1 MGISPPAVLTKICE
15 KTGEILEPFESVN
28 IEVEL
33 DHVANIVEN
42 LNNRKGVMMN
52 AEELADGRQMLT
64 FRVPSRGLLGFRSYL
79 TAETRGTAQFRQ
91 SYLEHDTWAGEV
103 KKTNRGAIISTAAGI
118 TTGYALRDVQEK
130 GPLFIGINHPTY
142 MGHVIGEHVLET
154 DMEMNPCKAKQLTNI
169 RMKGSEEHINLT
181 TPRQMSLEDAVT
193 YIRDDELVEVTP
205 KWIRIRKRIL
215 DQGAR
220 ARIVRNEKN
229 EKKNSSPA
237 KKK

>member
-15 KTGEILEPFESVN
+15 KTGEILEPFESVF
-28 IEVEL
+28 IEVDL
-33 DHVANIVEN
+33 DNVANIVEN
-42 LNNRKGVMMN
+42 LNNRKGVMLN

-79 TAETRGTAQFRQ
+79 TAEFRQ

-103 KKTNRGAIISTAAGI
+103 KKTNRGAIISTAAGT
-118 TTGYALRDVQEK
+118 TTGYALRDVQDK

-169 RMKGSEEHINLT
+169 RTKGSEEHINLT
-181 TPRQMSLEDAVT
+181 TPRMMTLEDAVT

-215 DQGAR
+215 DQSVR
-220 ARIVRNEKN
+220 ARIVR
-229 EKKNSSPA
+229 
-237 KKK
+237 

>member
-1 MGISPPAVLTKICE
+1 LESITISGRGDLHLGVLIEKMRREGFEMGISPPAVLTKICE
-15 KTGEILEPFESVN
+15 KTGEILEPFDSVN

-118 TTGYALRDVQEK
+118 TTGYALRDV
-130 GPLFIGINHPTY
+130 
-142 MGHVIGEHVLET
+142 
-154 DMEMNPCKAKQLTNI
+154 
-169 RMKGSEEHINLT
+169 
-181 TPRQMSLEDAVT
+181 
-193 YIRDDELVEVTP
+193 
-205 KWIRIRKRIL
+205 
-215 DQGAR
+215 
-220 ARIVRNEKN
+220 
-229 EKKNSSPA
+229 
-237 KKK
+237 